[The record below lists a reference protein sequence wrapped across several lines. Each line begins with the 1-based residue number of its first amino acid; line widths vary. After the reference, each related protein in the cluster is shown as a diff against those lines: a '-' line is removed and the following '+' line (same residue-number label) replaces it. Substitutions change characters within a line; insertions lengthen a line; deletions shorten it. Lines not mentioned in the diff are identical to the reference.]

1 MAAAARNAGVLAL
14 FDVDGTLTAPRKVP
28 FPGSVLLFCWGVK
41 SLPAPR
47 CFSEIIISCFS
58 GTGGDAWD
66 AWVHEAAAPGEN
78 WDRTSSYSLTLFWSQ
93 GELQCRFHLGS
104 SMSPWA
110 WWADPIWWRLPS
122 SSAGQVWDVHT
133 QLWPRSVVDRNC
145 TLLLNLARRCWIG
158 LVLFP
163 FCSYY
168 WLRLRLLWKWSCCT
182 QERRANWNSSKS
194 LGTTS
199 MSCIQWRAQYQQI

>member
-1 MAAAARNAGVLAL
+1 MLEFMKQLRQVTIGIAHPP
-14 FDVDGTLTAPRKVP
+14 TP
-28 FPGSVLLFCWGVK
+28 S
-41 SLPAPR
+41 
-47 CFSEIIISCFS
+47 
-58 GTGGDAWD
+58 
-66 AWVHEAAAPGEN
+66 
-78 WDRTSSYSLTLFWSQ
+78 LFWSQ

-168 WLRLRLLWKWSCCT
+168 WLRLRLLRKWPRCT
-182 QERRANWNSSKS
+182 QERRTNWNSSKS
-194 LGTTS
+194 LGTASILCLVSSDGLNLISTNLVARK
-199 MSCIQWRAQYQQI
+199 CY